1 MTSMWFPAGMPGN
14 DDKTVVSLRL
24 AEPVA
29 RAFRVEAAARGL
41 RLNQLFEEMFS
52 SWRRQGGAGEPPSE
66 KAARRG

>member
-1 MTSMWFPAGMPGN
+1 MPSP

-29 RAFRVEAAARGL
+29 RAFRVEAATRGL

-52 SWRRQGGAGEPPSE
+52 AWQRQGGTAGNPKA

>member
-1 MTSMWFPAGMPGN
+1 MPGS

-29 RAFRVEAAARGL
+29 RAFRVEAATRGL

-52 SWRRQGGAGEPPSE
+52 TWQQQAGTAKNAQT

>member
-1 MTSMWFPAGMPGN
+1 MAGN

-41 RLNQLFEEMFS
+41 RLNQLFEEMFA
-52 SWRRQGGAGEPPSE
+52 SWQGQADDRPADQERMAP
-66 KAARRG
+66 RG